1 MDNTLAQKNVRAQAW
16 TAWGLALAA
25 LSVMTLEIEL
35 TRIFSV
41 TMWYHFAF
49 LAISVAMF
57 GTSLGAVVVY
67 IFDRWFP
74 QNRIHQRLT
83 LITLLYAVS
92 IPVSLKAHLSIPFMP
107 VGTFLGVLSVTVTYL
122 ILLVPFTLA
131 GIVVSLS
138 LTRFPKQAGSLYA
151 ADLTGAAI
159 GCLAVFV
166 LMNIFDGPTAVIA
179 VSLLALAGAWCFG
192 RAQDQDA
199 STGTHHKT
207 FMYVAAI
214 LLVAAV
220 AGNAIFGFARV
231 QWAKNE
237 FGLPVPVA
245 EKGLLLE
252 RWNPMSR
259 IIVNEGTEIATGWGL
274 SPNWTL
280 DNPGVKNNVILIDNA
295 AGTAIFDGRKGLKS
309 IEFLKD
315 DVTALAYNILPP
327 KGKAAIIGVGGG
339 KDINTALMY
348 GAGDVLGIEINNI
361 MLQVLNEDFG
371 EFAGHLDRRPE
382 VRFTVDEA
390 RSYLARTDERFDVIQ
405 ASLID
410 SWAATAAGA
419 FVLTENGLYTVE
431 GWKLFISRLTDKG
444 MVTFSRWYLP
454 EQPGEMLRL
463 LSVAVEAMRQMGIKN
478 PAQHIYVAAKT
489 PVEIP
494 GVPKLSV
501 ATLIA
506 TKKPLT
512 QGNTK
517 TLDEACE
524 RLQFERILTPVY
536 ASRPDFLGML
546 RPDDAK
552 EIFARYPLDLT
563 PSTDDR
569 PFFFNMVS
577 PFKAF
582 DPGLKHQV
590 ITQFNI
596 DSVRMIIYL
605 LGVLIVLSLL
615 TIVVP
620 LWIKVRPGTGKPLPT
635 FAGLLYFAG
644 IGLGFM
650 LVEMGQ
656 VHRLSVYMGH
666 PTWGLIIVLMGIM
679 LAAGLGSRV
688 SEKLTFIVDSRRAAL
703 IAGAIFLAI
712 LALFVL
718 ITPPI
723 LQATEAVPMSM
734 RILLGL
740 LLVGIPG
747 FFMGMP
753 FPLGLRL
760 ASRLLDDRLPWLWGI
775 NGAFSVVGSV
785 IALLVS
791 IGAGLTVSMLT
802 GVASYGLGALFLAM
816 ANNRD

>member
-1 MDNTLAQKNVRAQAW
+1 MDSTLAQNNGRANAW

-57 GTSLGAVVVY
+57 GTSLGAVLVY

-74 QNRIHQRLT
+74 PHLVHQRLS
-83 LITLLYAVS
+83 LVSLLFALS
-92 IPVSLKAHLSIPFMP
+92 IPASLSAHLYIPFMP

-131 GIVVSLS
+131 GIVVSLA
-138 LTRFPKQAGSLYA
+138 LTRFPLQAGTLYA
-151 ADLTGAAI
+151 ADLTGAAV

-166 LMNIFDGPTAVIA
+166 LMNIFDGPTAVMA
-179 VSLLALAGAWCFG
+179 VSLLAVAASWLFSRAGVQPGAEKTG
-192 RAQDQDA
+192 RNRLL
-199 STGTHHKT
+199 
-207 FMYVAAI
+207 YVAAAV
-214 LLVAAV
+214 LAALVLAN
-220 AGNAIFGFARV
+220 AGLHFIRV
-231 QWAKNE
+231 QWVKNE
-237 FGLPVPVA
+237 FGSPVPVVD
-245 EKGLLLE
+245 KTILLE

-259 IIVNEGTEIATGWGL
+259 IIVVDGFNNPMGWGL
-274 SPNWTL
+274 SPNWNIQ
-280 DNPGVKNNVILIDNA
+280 DIGVKSNIILIDNA
-295 AGTAIFDGRKGLKS
+295 AGTAVFEGSGGLQNMQ
-309 IEFLKD
+309 FLKD
-315 DVTALAYNILPP
+315 DITALAYNILPP
-327 KGKAAIIGVGGG
+327 KGRVAIIGVGGG
-339 KDINTALMY
+339 KDIDTALLY
-348 GAGDVLGIEINNI
+348 GAGDVLGIEINDN
-361 MLQVLNEDFG
+361 MLRVLNDDFG
-371 EFAGHLDRRPE
+371 DFAGHLDRRPD
-382 VRFTVDEA
+382 VRFAVDEA

-431 GWKLFISRLTDKG
+431 GWKLFLSRLTDKG
-444 MVTFSRWYLP
+444 MITFSRWYLP

-463 LSVAVEAMRQMGIKN
+463 LSVAVEAMRQSGIAH
-478 PAQHIYVAAKT
+478 PAQHIYIAGKP
-489 PVEIP
+489 PVDIP
-494 GVPKLSV
+494 NVPKLSV
-501 ATLIA
+501 ATLIV
-506 TKKPLT
+506 TRKPLT
-512 QGNTK
+512 QGQTK
-517 TLDEACE
+517 ALDKACE

-536 ASRPDFLGML
+536 ASRPDFLAML
-546 RPDDAK
+546 RPA
-552 EIFARYPLDLT
+552 EAQRVYARYPLDLT
-563 PSTDDR
+563 PATDDR

-582 DPGLKHQV
+582 DPGLKNQV

-605 LGVLIVLSLL
+605 LAVLILLTTL

-620 LWIKVRPGTGKPLPT
+620 LWIKVRPGTGRPLPT
-635 FAGLLYFAG
+635 LAGLLYFAG

-656 VHRLSVYMGH
+656 VHRLSVYLGH
-666 PTWGLIIVLMGIM
+666 PTWGLVVVLMGIM

-688 SEKLTFIVDSRRAAL
+688 SEKLTFIVDNRRSAFIAGGVFLAAL
-703 IAGAIFLAI
+703 AI
-712 LALFVL
+712 FVL

-723 LQATEAVPMSM
+723 LQATEAVPMTA

-740 LLVGIPG
+740 LLVGVPG

-785 IALLVS
+785 IALLLS

-816 ANNRD
+816 ANHRD